1 MQSCLFI
8 RANRASIVPSVMRE
22 NTGGQIERVQRR
34 GGSEKRAS
42 GRGGGGGV
50 DNGRPVCD
58 HGRLWKD
65 ATGRRGRRD
74 DDDRGRVRGTG
85 SRERRR
91 AGLLVLSENSD
102 AGQGYSTYDDE
113 CCVCVWHIGRLR
125 GRHVVRRRAREG
137 QNEKRTG
144 IMEYGIMEAGETG
157 WVSIRRY
164 GTSIRYIILE
174 RQSCVVWLCGDDC
187 I

>member
-1 MQSCLFI
+1 MGEARS
-8 RANRASIVPSVMRE
+8 
-22 NTGGQIERVQRR
+22 
-34 GGSEKRAS
+34 
-42 GRGGGGGV
+42 
-50 DNGRPVCD
+50 
-58 HGRLWKD
+58 
-65 ATGRRGRRD
+65 GRRD
-74 DDDRGRVRGTG
+74 VEVAAASKTDGRCVIMEGRMRRGEEEDVMMMIGVGCGERGAENEG
-85 SRERRR
+85 GR

-137 QNEKRTG
+137 QNERRTG